1 MLSIWFISEASY
13 VDFHLASHATF
24 FCVISQ
30 SYWSVSS
37 NLFLENPRQCGILG
51 IAFPLAPPLTHHCA
65 LSEKLIM
72 IRNFF
77 FLLFF
82 HFSFSINQT
91 VTGILACVQTT
102 LPSGKIGFF
111 LKGGVGGGI
120 CTQATGIWGFKGKWA
135 DILNAQDFFDIR
147 ELTDWKSSERPY
159 YYKHVYSFPF
169 IKMS

>member
-111 LKGGVGGGI
+111 LKGGVGGGSVHRLLEYEALKVNEQTYWMHRI
-120 CTQATGIWGFKGKWA
+120 FLI
-135 DILNAQDFFDIR
+135 
-147 ELTDWKSSERPY
+147 
-159 YYKHVYSFPF
+159 
-169 IKMS
+169 